1 MRSSSET
8 EALFAILGKSAT
20 PAAAAAIEALARDG
34 SDRDLNRVNALDFA
48 AKRELDE
55 EGVIAAFLHATR
67 LGLFDMAWNVLCP
80 GCGGVMDSSVT
91 LKSVRQEEYA
101 CSLCAAGYE
110 PTLDETVEV
119 TFTVSPN
126 VRRIA
131 AHEPDTLP
139 MTQYYRQIFWGS
151 GIDLPDDATLER
163 ILDEITLDRLEL
175 SPGEKASVSLRAPE
189 AFLIVF
195 DPVVH
200 MAKFID
206 VKGEPTQERQSLTLL
221 LNKEHA
227 PTGTV
232 TIRPGPLRIHFENR
246 SNVRTLPAVFIADER
261 LHALMGKRRPFLT
274 AKRLLTNQTFRDI
287 YRTDALEVDQKL
299 KITSLTFVFTDLK
312 GSTELYDRVG
322 DLVAYDLVKSHFRA
336 LQEIVA
342 SEAGAVVKTIGDAV
356 MATFPTPDRAVSAAL
371 RMRGAMSDLGSDL
384 ILKIGI
390 HEGPCLAVM
399 ENERQDYFGQTV
411 NIASR
416 VQGLATSSSI
426 FLTGPVADNRESARV
441 LSDNGITPAP
451 RERALRGIAGR
462 VAVYEIT

>member
-8 EALFAILGKSAT
+8 EALFAILGKSAI

-101 CSLCAAGYE
+101 CSLCAADYE

-151 GIDLPDDATLER
+151 GIELPDDATLER
-163 ILDEITLDRLEL
+163 SLEEVTLDRLEL

-232 TIRPGPLRIHFENR
+232 TIRPGPLRIQFENR

-261 LHALMGKRRPFLT
+261 LHALMAKRRPFLT

-342 SEAGAVVKTIGDAV
+342 AEAGAVVKTIGDAV
-356 MATFPTPDRAVSAAL
+356 MATFPTPDRAVAAAL